1 MTVIDARAL
10 FEKRRIHNQPAYL
23 MGKMAVES
31 AMLGVELSR
40 QVTRTAASV
49 FVNLF
54 WFGCLCVI
62 VLL

>member
-1 MTVIDARAL
+1 MGVIDARAL
-10 FEKRRIHNQPAYL
+10 FEKRRVHNQPVYL
-23 MGKMAVES
+23 IGKMAVES

-40 QVTRTAASV
+40 QITRTTAGL

>member
-1 MTVIDARAL
+1 MGVIDARAR
-10 FEKRRIHNQPAYL
+10 FEARHVRNRWPYQA
-23 MGKMAVES
+23 GKLAAES
-31 AMLGVELSR
+31 ARLGREIALL
-40 QVTRTAASV
+40 TASA

>member
-10 FEKRRIHNQPAYL
+10 FEKRRVHNQPAYL
-23 MGKMAVES
+23 IGKMAVES
-31 AMLGVELSR
+31 AILGVELSR
-40 QVTRTAASV
+40 QITRTAAGL